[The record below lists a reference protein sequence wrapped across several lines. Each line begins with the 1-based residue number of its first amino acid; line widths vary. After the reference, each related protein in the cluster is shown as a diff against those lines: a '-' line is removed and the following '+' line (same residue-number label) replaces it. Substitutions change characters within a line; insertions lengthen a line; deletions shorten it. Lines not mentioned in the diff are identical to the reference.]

1 MSWPIL
7 IILLLFMGLILLLLE
22 IFIVPGFGPVGIG
35 AILFL
40 GIGAYLAWAKLS
52 MVWAM
57 VVTLTSILSV
67 VASIIYFKKS
77 GLGNKFFLGRHIG
90 DSASENI
97 QNNTKRKKEKDR
109 VVSLGEIGLAISDLR
124 PAGIAE
130 FKNHRLN
137 VLTDGI
143 YINKKARVKIT
154 RIEGNRIFVEEVH
167 EE

>member
-7 IILLLFMGLILLLLE
+7 VILLLFMGLILLLLE

-40 GIGAYLAWAKLS
+40 AVGAYLAWTKLS
-52 MVWAM
+52 LAWA
-57 VVTLTSILSV
+57 VAVTFISIFSV
-67 VASIIYFKKS
+67 IASIIYFKKS
-77 GLGNKFFLGRHIG
+77 GLGNKLVLGRHIG
-90 DSASENI
+90 ESASEEK
-97 QNNTKRKKEKDR
+97 QNNTERKREKDR
-109 VVSLGEIGLAISDLR
+109 IVSLEETGLAVCDLR

-130 FKNHRLN
+130 FNNHRLN

-143 YINKKARVKIT
+143 YIKKKSKVKIT

>member
-7 IILLLFMGLILLLLE
+7 VILLLFMGLILLLLE
-22 IFIVPGFGPVGIG
+22 IFIIPGFGPVGIL

-40 GIGAYLAWAKLS
+40 ATGAYLAWAKLS
-52 MVWAM
+52 FAWAM
-57 VVTLTSILSV
+57 AVTLTSILSV
-67 VASIIYFKKS
+67 IASIIYFKKS
-77 GLGNKFFLGRHIG
+77 GLGNKLVLGRHIG
-90 DSASENI
+90 DSASGDI
-97 QNNTKRKKEKDR
+97 QNNTERKKEKDKI
-109 VVSLGEIGLAISDLR
+109 VSCGEIGLAISDLR

-143 YINKKARVKIT
+143 YIKKRARVKIT
-154 RIEGNRIFVEEVH
+154 RIEGNRIFVEEAL

>member
-1 MSWPIL
+1 
-7 IILLLFMGLILLLLE
+7 MGLILLLLE

-40 GIGAYLAWAKLS
+40 AIGAYLAWVKLS
-52 MVWAM
+52 TAWA
-57 VVTLTSILSV
+57 VAVTLTSIASV
-67 VASIIYFKKS
+67 IAAIVYFKKS
-77 GLGNKFFLGRHIG
+77 GLGNKLVLGRHIG
-90 DSASENI
+90 DSASEDMK
-97 QNNTKRKKEKDR
+97 NTTERKKEKER
-109 VVSLGEIGLAISDLR
+109 VVSCGEIGVAICDLR

-143 YINKKARVKIT
+143 YIKKRARVKIT

>member
-1 MSWPIL
+1 M
-7 IILLLFMGLILLLLE
+7 
-22 IFIVPGFGPVGIG
+22 
-35 AILFL
+35 A
-40 GIGAYLAWAKLS
+40 
-52 MVWAM
+52 
-57 VVTLTSILSV
+57 VTLTSILSV

-77 GLGNKFFLGRHIG
+77 GLSNKMVLGRHIG

-97 QNNTKRKKEKDR
+97 QNNTERKKEKDR
-109 VVSLGEIGLAISDLR
+109 IVSLGKIGLAICDLR
-124 PAGIAE
+124 PVGIAE

-143 YINKKARVKIT
+143 YINKRARVKIT

>member
-7 IILLLFMGLILLLLE
+7 VILLLFMGLILLLLE
-22 IFIVPGFGPVGIG
+22 LFIVPGFGPVGIG

-40 GIGAYLAWAKLS
+40 ALGAYLAWTKLS
-52 MVWAM
+52 LAWAM
-57 VVTLTSILSV
+57 AVTLTSILSV

-77 GLGNKFFLGRHIG
+77 GLGNNLVLGHHIG
-90 DSASENI
+90 ESASENI
-97 QNNTKRKKEKDR
+97 QNNTERKKEKDR
-109 VVSLGEIGLAISDLR
+109 IVSLGKIGLAICDLR
-124 PAGIAE
+124 PVGIAE

-143 YINKKARVKIT
+143 YINKRARVKIT